1 VSSQGRCRR
10 WQATLLF
17 GVAVAV
23 ARQPLPAWAFA
34 DEEAPSSQGDARS
47 DGRREFNIFPVV
59 GGDSDVGIGFGQISD
74 WARLSTTPASFRWR
88 LEDATFVTF
97 KLRDSTVIVPFL
109 DLYILFTVPHF
120 GPSGRLRLEVRPSFT
135 DERTLGYYGIGNASL
150 APPGT
155 STDQEEYRRMHP
167 TLAGKLRVQIVDG
180 WFVAVADSLTLSLL
194 DVAPDTLLARDQN
207 SGSTEVRQLLGKFSS
222 HTLNLLEVGTEY
234 DTRDNETVTS
244 HGQYHALSVR
254 YSPAL
259 AWWMPYSYVQFN
271 ATLRFYATPI
281 PRWLSISFRFVGD
294 AIAGTAPFYELAR
307 FDDTPAIGG
316 GKAIRGVPAQRYHGK
331 VKVFENFEIRSD
343 LLPFTVKKKAL
354 VLGLAAFLDAGRT
367 WTELFHAHPEL
378 DGSGLGIKYGVGCGL
393 RLQEG
398 KTFVVRADLAWSP
411 DARPVGGYF
420 AAGEIF

>member
-1 VSSQGRCRR
+1 MAGRS
-10 WQATLLF
+10 
-17 GVAVAV
+17 
-23 ARQPLPAWAFA
+23 AWGSE
-34 DEEAPSSQGDARS
+34 DDRGSSSQGDAR
-47 DGRREFNIFPVV
+47 DGKREFNIFPVV

-74 WARLSTTPASFRWR
+74 WAKLGAAPGSFHWR

-109 DLYILFTVPHF
+109 DLYVLLTVPHF

-135 DERTLGYYGIGNASL
+135 DERTLGYYGMGNASV

-155 STDQEEYRRMHP
+155 STEQEEYRRMHP
-167 TLAGKLRVQIVDG
+167 TLAEKLRFEIVDR
-180 WFVAVADSLTLSLL
+180 WFIAVTDSLTLSLL
-194 DVAPDTLLARDQN
+194 DVAPDSLLARDQ
-207 SGSTEVRQLLGKFSS
+207 SGGSTEVRQLLGKFSS
-222 HTLNLLEVGTEY
+222 HALNLVELGTEY

-244 HGQYHALSVR
+244 HGQYHALSAR

-259 AWWMPYSYVQFN
+259 GWWMPYSYAQFN

-281 PRWLSISFRFVGD
+281 PRWLSISFRLVGD
-294 AIAGTAPFYELAR
+294 VIAGTAPFYELAR

-331 VKVFENFEIRSD
+331 VKAFENFEIRSD
-343 LLPFTVKKKAL
+343 FLPFTVKKKAL
-354 VLGLAAFLDAGRT
+354 ILGLAAFLDAGRT
-367 WTELFHAHPEL
+367 WTELAHAHPEL
-378 DGSGLGIKYGVGCGL
+378 DGTGLGLKYGVGCGL

-411 DARPVGGYF
+411 DARPIGGYF